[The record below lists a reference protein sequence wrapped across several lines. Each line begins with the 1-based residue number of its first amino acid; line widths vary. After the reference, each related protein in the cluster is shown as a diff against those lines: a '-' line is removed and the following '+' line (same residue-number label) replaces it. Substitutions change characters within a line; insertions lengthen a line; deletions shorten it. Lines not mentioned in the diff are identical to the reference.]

1 MPRWVITRKGRC
13 YVTTE
18 YAPPSVSG
26 ATYIYQ
32 VGSAEALVMVFD
44 NGKVHFATRESPT
57 DTWSPPIPAER
68 VGKF

>member
-1 MPRWVITRKGRC
+1 MK
-13 YVTTE
+13 TE

-26 ATYIYQ
+26 ATHFFK
-32 VGSAEALVMVFD
+32 VGSTEVLVMVFD
-44 NGKVHFATRESPT
+44 NGRITFATKEAAA